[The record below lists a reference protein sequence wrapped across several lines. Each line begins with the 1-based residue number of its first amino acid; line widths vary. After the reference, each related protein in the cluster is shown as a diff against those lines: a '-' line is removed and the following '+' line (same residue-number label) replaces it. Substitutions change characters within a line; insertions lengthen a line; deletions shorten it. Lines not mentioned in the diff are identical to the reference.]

1 MTSRFNARWVYP
13 FLIAVVFGWLVSRP
27 SGPSFS
33 RLPAGGGTAPKW
45 SMPDLEGRTVQSEDF
60 AGRIVVLNFWATW
73 CPPCRREIPE
83 LKEFQRAHSTN
94 DVVVLGAATD
104 ADGPDFLKSFVRRH
118 ELNYPVLRAGPEVQ
132 MTFSVTSLPSTW
144 IIGRDGRVEAR
155 YLGALTR
162 KELDRAIAPLLSK
175 GTPGIPPPPVL

>member
-1 MTSRFNARWVYP
+1 MKPRFNARWVYP

-33 RLPAGGGTAPKW
+33 RLPAGGRPAPHW
-45 SMPDLEGRTVQSEDF
+45 SMSDLEGRTVQSADF

-73 CPPCRREIPE
+73 CPPCRRELPE

-94 DVVVLGAATD
+94 DVIVLGASTD
-104 ADGPDFLKSFVRRH
+104 ADGPEFLKSFVSRH
-118 ELNYPVLRAGPEVQ
+118 ELNYPILRAGPEVQ
-132 MTFSVTSLPSTW
+132 MSFYVTSLPSTW

-162 KELDRAIAPLLSK
+162 QELDRAIAPLLRKDS
-175 GTPGIPPPPVL
+175 PSAPLNPAQ